1 MKPMTAFCFPS
12 AVSFHLPPILLT
24 VCPQGGGQAKT
35 SSTVPA
41 ASRKDSQS
49 HQLGHAIL
57 YSYQKSSSSNNE
69 NNRRGSQTPPRSQ
82 RGSVW
87 MMMMSTILL
96 IGLSWKQMQTP
107 LLERLQLATN
117 AVDGVVPISE
127 QAMSQA
133 LATPREHVPRSLLK

>member
-1 MKPMTAFCFPS
+1 MRIAAFWYVNVLRIGTRDP
-12 AVSFHLPPILLT
+12 VRD
-24 VCPQGGGQAKT
+24 
-35 SSTVPA
+35 
-41 ASRKDSQS
+41 SR
-49 HQLGHAIL
+49 GVGRIW
-57 YSYQKSSSSNNE
+57 
-69 NNRRGSQTPPRSQ
+69 
-82 RGSVW
+82 GSVW